1 MRKYLLLDD
10 NAAFAENLAEILR
23 DGGDEATVVT
33 EGARALEL
41 ARSHV
46 FDVLLTDMKMPGM
59 SGAAAVH
66 RIRQVDPG
74 LAAVVI
80 TAYPGEDDLETA
92 RREGLLAVLPKPV
105 PIPTLVSLLSEARR
119 DGLVALVED
128 DLALS
133 DNLTEVLRARGFS
146 CVTARSVL
154 DTEQL
159 ASVRPFVALVDL
171 RLPGGPDGEA
181 LRRLRERFPDLPVF
195 VMTAFPE
202 ALPAMAMPEHTDVF
216 SKPFDTAG
224 LLDVLERVHAERRQR
239 TP

>member
-10 NAAFAENLAEILR
+10 NEAFAENLAEILR

-41 ARSHV
+41 ARSQR

-59 SGAAAVH
+59 SGAATVH

-159 ASVRPFVALVDL
+159 ASVRPFAALVDL
-171 RLPGGPDGEA
+171 RMPGGPDGEA
-181 LRRLRERFPDLPVF
+181 LRRLRARFPELPVF
-195 VMTAFPE
+195 VMTAYPE
-202 ALPAMAMPEHTDVF
+202 VLPESMPEHTDVF
-216 SKPFDTAG
+216 SKPFDTAA
-224 LLDVLERVHAERRQR
+224 LVEVLERVHATCQQR
-239 TP
+239 TA